1 MDANFEMLR
10 REGGGEKMRLFS
22 FIETTAFAGGG
33 AGTERG
39 QRRAVANPLQT
50 GEPLV
55 RGQALTR
62 AGEAF
67 ARAIRPPR
75 RR

>member
-1 MDANFEMLR
+1 
-10 REGGGEKMRLFS
+10 MRLFS
-22 FIETTAFAGGG
+22 FTETTAFAGGG

-39 QRRAVANPLQT
+39 RRRAVANPLQT
-50 GEPLV
+50 GQPLAV
-55 RGQALTR
+55 GRNLTR

-67 ARAIRPPR
+67 ARAIRFPR